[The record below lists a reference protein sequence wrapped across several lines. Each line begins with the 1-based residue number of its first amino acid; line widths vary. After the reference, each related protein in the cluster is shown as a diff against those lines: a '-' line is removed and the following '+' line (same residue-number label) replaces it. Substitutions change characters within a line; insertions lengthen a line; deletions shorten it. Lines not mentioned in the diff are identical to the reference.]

1 MIIRVCDR
9 CNKKITQDV
18 TKYVSVLQLCR
29 RLHANYADTE
39 RVMSFEL
46 CEDCIGHIMRWIED
60 ENN

>member
-9 CNKKITQDV
+9 CNKKLTQDV
-18 TKYVSVLQLCR
+18 TKNASVVHLCR

-39 RVMSFEL
+39 KVASFEL
-46 CEDCIGHIMRWIED
+46 CDDCMKIILRWLMN